1 MSELDITEASSVQFP
16 MVRHAAEVGWIPLP
30 PQDAL
35 AMRYGEAG
43 LLFRNVMEEA
53 LRRFNPWMTDASV
66 HSVIE
71 NLQALPPTI
80 EGNRQMLAWQR
91 GERQWYDEA
100 GRRHRQVRLID
111 FDDPGAN
118 VLHVT
123 WEWMLKPPARKGN
136 RADVMFVVNGV
147 PVAIVEHKNPI
158 HADAVERGITQLR
171 RYESETPELMGTAQ
185 LFNVTHL
192 LEYWYGVT
200 WNLSRRYMAR
210 WKETQE
216 ESYRYAVQSFF
227 EPTDFLRTLRDWILF
242 YVEDGE
248 TRKTVLRQHQRRAV
262 DRIIERCADPGK
274 RRGLVWHTQGSG
286 KTFTLLTAAR
296 LVLEAKDEFGNP
308 TVIVVVDR
316 TELEGQLAGWVERL
330 LGEMQQQDI
339 AVQRAN
345 SKAELQHL
353 LLTDRRGLIISMIHK
368 FEGIEKDSNTRDNIY
383 VFIDEAHRSVAKEL
397 GTYLMAALPNAT
409 IFGFTGT
416 PIAQTEH
423 GEGTFKIFGTDDDL
437 GYLDKYPIAESIE
450 DETTL
455 PIRHMMAPS
464 EMTIPAAQLNKEFFA
479 LADLEGVTDVEELN
493 RVLDRAVGLPTF
505 LMATNRIEQV
515 AEFVAGHFRENVLP
529 LGYKAFLVA
538 VNREACAK
546 YKQALD
552 KLLPPEWSV
561 PVYSENANDVVERPL
576 VAELQLSEEQERAV
590 RLTFKKANENPKILI
605 VTDKL
610 LTGYDAPLLYC
621 LYLDKPMRDHVLLQ
635 AIARVNRPYVDK
647 DGNIKP
653 IGLIV
658 DFVGVLRELKQAL
671 RFDSSDVSGV
681 IEGLDLL
688 IHEFRDK
695 ILRAKTSYL
704 DYEDAA
710 GESADRHL
718 ELIVYTRFLDSELR
732 KKFFSAYKEIEDL
745 WEILSPSAELHSHID
760 TYKRLARLYA
770 VVRNAYA
777 DSPIFVAEL
786 ARKTRQLMDESAA
799 MYGLGNLTKAVTFD
813 IRAITALRRESGT
826 DEAKVVNLV
835 RGLRTEVESESE
847 LEVVLRP
854 LKERAERVLKD
865 LEERTTT
872 GLAALDQLEA
882 LAREKENAVAAA
894 RDSTLTPRVF
904 GVYWALKDNPA
915 LESAGVSA
923 MQFAQEVQV
932 LVSRFPNAAV
942 NADEQRRLRIS
953 LYNPLLTVESSQ
965 RSGIVDQALDI
976 LLGED
981 ADADM

>member
-1 MSELDITEASSVQFP
+1 MSELKITEAGSVQFP
-16 MVRHAAEVGWIPLP
+16 MVRHAAEVGWLPLP
-30 PQDAL
+30 PREAL
-35 AMRYGEAG
+35 ALRAGESG
-43 LLFRNVMEEA
+43 LLFRGVLEEA
-53 LRRFNPWMTDASV
+53 LHRFNFWMTDTTV
-66 HSVIE
+66 HSVVE
-71 NLQALPPTI
+71 NLQALPATI
-80 EGNRQMLAWQR
+80 EGNRQMLAWLR
-91 GERQWYDEA
+91 GERQWYDESEQ
-100 GRRHRQVRLID
+100 RHRQVRLID
-111 FDDPGAN
+111 FDDPDAN

-123 WEWMLKPPARKGN
+123 WEWRLKPPARKGN

-158 HADAVERGITQLR
+158 DANAIEQGITQLR
-171 RYESETPELMGTAQ
+171 RYESETPELMGAAQ
-185 LFNVTHL
+185 LFNLTHL
-192 LEYWYGVT
+192 LDYWYGVT

-216 ESYRYAVQSFF
+216 ESYRHAVQSFF

-262 DRIIERCADPGK
+262 DRIVERCADSGK

-296 LVLEAKDEFGNP
+296 LVLEVKDEFGNP
-308 TVIVVVDR
+308 TVVVVVDR

-345 SKAELQHL
+345 SKAELQDL

-423 GEGTFKIFGTDDDL
+423 GEGTFKIFGADDDL

-464 EMTIPAAQLNKEFFA
+464 EMTVPAAQLDREFFA

-493 RVLDRAVGLPTF
+493 RVLDRTVGLPTF
-505 LMATNRIEQV
+505 LTATDRIEQV
-515 AEFVAGHFRENVLP
+515 AEFVAGHFQENVLP

-561 PVYSENANDVVERPL
+561 PVYSENVNDVVERPL

-653 IGLIV
+653 LGLIV

-671 RFDSSDVSGV
+671 QFDSSDVSGV

-688 IHEFRDK
+688 MDEFRDK
-695 ILRAKTSYL
+695 LLRAKASYL

-710 GESADRHL
+710 GESADRSL
-718 ELIVYTRFLDSELR
+718 
-732 KKFFSAYKEIEDL
+732 
-745 WEILSPSAELHSHID
+745 
-760 TYKRLARLYA
+760 
-770 VVRNAYA
+770 
-777 DSPIFVAEL
+777 
-786 ARKTRQLMDESAA
+786 
-799 MYGLGNLTKAVTFD
+799 
-813 IRAITALRRESGT
+813 GT
-826 DEAKVVNLV
+826 DCLH
-835 RGLRTEVESESE
+835 
-847 LEVVLRP
+847 
-854 LKERAERVLKD
+854 
-865 LEERTTT
+865 
-872 GLAALDQLEA
+872 AL
-882 LAREKENAVAAA
+882 
-894 RDSTLTPRVF
+894 PR
-904 GVYWALKDNPA
+904 
-915 LESAGVSA
+915 SRSS
-923 MQFAQEVQV
+923 QEVLLSLQGDRGS
-932 LVSRFPNAAV
+932 LGDTFAICGAAQPHRHLQAPGPPV
-942 NADEQRRLRIS
+942 RRR
-953 LYNPLLTVESSQ
+953 SQ
-965 RSGIVDQALDI
+965 RVCGPSHLRC
-976 LLGED
+976 
-981 ADADM
+981 